1 LAGKSSAKIPC
12 KVLFKKQQGDFGKFR
27 RAKIHRN
34 CDKTAPLGDLGQIRL
49 NQKAPQNHWTAV
61 EAGWYSVIE

>member
-34 CDKTAPLGDLGQIRL
+34 CDKTALLGDLGQIRL
-49 NQKAPQNHWTAV
+49 NQQVPQIRWTAV
-61 EAGWYSVIE
+61 KPG